1 MAIGYRERIKEGQKP
16 TPTRVYSKKQE
27 DQVAKATGGQRQ
39 PNSGATTF
47 GGKSDVNIANL
58 IRVECKT
65 KMTAS
70 ESISI
75 KKEWIEKLRAE
86 AAFDGH
92 EYTAIA
98 FNFGPNEEMHY
109 IIDEYLFQT
118 LIEVLKEQHNRK

>member
-1 MAIGYRERIKEGQKP
+1 MAIGHKERIKEGQKP
-16 TPTRVYSKKQE
+16 TPTRARSKAQE
-27 DQVAKATGGQRQ
+27 DQVAKATGGKRT

-47 GGKSDVNIANL
+47 GGKSDVNVANL
-58 IRVECKT
+58 ISVECKT
-65 KMTAS
+65 KMTSS

-92 EYTAIA
+92 EYTALA

-118 LIEVLKEQHNRK
+118 LIEILKEQHNRK

>member
-1 MAIGYRERIKEGQKP
+1 MAIGHKERIKEGQKP
-16 TPTRVYSKKQE
+16 TPTRVRSKAQE
-27 DQVAKATGGQRQ
+27 DQVARATGGRRA

-47 GGKSDVNIANL
+47 GGKSDVNVANL
-58 IRVECKT
+58 ISVECKT
-65 KMTAS
+65 KMTSS

-92 EYTAIA
+92 EYTALA

-118 LIEVLKEQHNRK
+118 LIEILKEQHNRK